1 MPANDP
7 RNLSADKITIDDL
20 QRYFGLNDRPDPDG
34 FLEWQQDL
42 PPLTDED
49 RSRLDKAQA
58 HYAHLSKRPMLE
70 AMVKMVI
77 LSPLLELAGFYDP
90 PFYATSEKSVN
101 ISTQDHNLTVRGKI
115 DVLVTQ
121 EQFWILVIESK
132 QSGIAID
139 SGIPQALTYMLAA
152 PNQTKPLY
160 GMVTNGNNFIFL
172 KLQNNIYHLSDE
184 FSLRR
189 RGDLY
194 QVLAILKHLAQLLNP
209 NTNPPKPLNLDG

>member
-7 RNLSADKITIDDL
+7 RNLSAEKVTLDDL
-20 QRYFGLNDRPDPDG
+20 QRYFGLDDRPDPAA

-42 PPLTDED
+42 PTLTDDD

-58 HYAHLSKRPMLE
+58 HYNHLSKRPILE

-77 LSPLLELAGFYDP
+77 LSPLLELAGFYDA

-101 ISTQDHNLTVRGKI
+101 ISTQDDKLTVRGKI
-115 DVLVTQ
+115 DVLVTLD
-121 EQFWILVIESK
+121 QFWILVIESK

-152 PNQTKPLY
+152 PNPTIPLY
-160 GMVTNGNNFIFL
+160 GMVTNGNNFIFI
-172 KLQNNIYHLSDE
+172 KLHNNTYQLSDE

-194 QVLAILKHLAQLLNP
+194 QVLAILKHLANVLILRTKHLLDP
-209 NTNPPKPLNLDG
+209 SH

>member
-1 MPANDP
+1 MTTNDP
-7 RNLSADKITIDDL
+7 RNLSAEKITLDDL
-20 QRYFGLNDRPDPDG
+20 QRYFGLDDRPDPAA

-42 PPLTDED
+42 PTLTDDD

-58 HYAHLSKRPMLE
+58 HYTHLSKRPILE

-101 ISTQDHNLTVRGKI
+101 ISAQDHNLTVRGKI

-121 EQFWILVIESK
+121 GQFWILVIESK

-152 PNQTKPLY
+152 PDHTTPLY
-160 GMVTNGNNFIFL
+160 GMVTNGNNFIFI
-172 KLQNNIYHLSDE
+172 KLHNCTYQLSDE
-184 FSLRR
+184 YSLRR

-194 QVLAILKHLAQLLNP
+194 QVLAILKHLASLL
-209 NTNPPKPLNLDG
+209 K

>member
-1 MPANDP
+1 MPANDL
-7 RNLSADKITIDDL
+7 RNLSAEKVTLDDL
-20 QRYFGLNDRPDPDG
+20 QRYFGLDDRPDPAA

-42 PPLTDED
+42 PTLTDDD

-58 HYAHLSKRPMLE
+58 HYNHLSKRPILE

-101 ISTQDHNLTVRGKI
+101 ISTQDDKLTIRGKI
-115 DVLVTQ
+115 DVLVTLD
-121 EQFWILVIESK
+121 QFWILVIESK

-152 PNQTKPLY
+152 PNPTIPLY
-160 GMVTNGNNFIFL
+160 GMVTNGNNFIFI
-172 KLQNNIYHLSDE
+172 KLHNNTYQLSDE

-194 QVLAILKHLAQLLNP
+194 QVLAILKHLANVLILRTKHLLDP
-209 NTNPPKPLNLDG
+209 SH

>member
-7 RNLSADKITIDDL
+7 RNLSAEKITLDDL
-20 QRYFGLNDRPDPDG
+20 QRYFGLDDRPDSTA

-42 PPLTDED
+42 PPLTDDD

-58 HYAHLSKRPMLE
+58 HYAHLSKRPILE

-77 LSPLLELAGFYDP
+77 LSPLLELAGFYDA
-90 PFYATSEKSVN
+90 PFYAASEKSIK
-101 ISTQDHNLTVRGKI
+101 ISTQDDHITIRGKI

-121 EQFWILVIESK
+121 GQFWILVIESK

-152 PNQTKPLY
+152 PHQTKPLY
-160 GMVTNGNNFIFL
+160 GMVTNGNNFIFI
-172 KLQNNIYHLSDE
+172 KLHNNAYHLSDE

-194 QVLAILKHLAQLLNP
+194 QVLAILKQLARLL
-209 NTNPPKPLNLDG
+209 K

>member
-1 MPANDP
+1 MPSNDP
-7 RNLSADKITIDDL
+7 RNLSAEKITLDDL
-20 QRYFGLNDRPDPDG
+20 QRYFSLDDRPDPTA

-42 PPLTDED
+42 PTLTDDD

-58 HYAHLSKRPMLE
+58 HYNHLSKRPILE

-101 ISTQDHNLTVRGKI
+101 ISAQDHNLTIRGKI

-121 EQFWILVIESK
+121 DQFWILVIESK

-152 PNQTKPLY
+152 PDHTKALY
-160 GMVTNGNNFIFL
+160 GMVTNGNNFIFI
-172 KLQNNIYHLSDE
+172 KLHDRTYQLSDE

-194 QVLAILKHLAQLLNP
+194 QVLAILKNLADLL
-209 NTNPPKPLNLDG
+209 K

>member
-7 RNLSADKITIDDL
+7 RNLSADKITLDDL
-20 QRYFGLNDRPDPDG
+20 QRYFGLDDRPDPSA

-42 PPLTDED
+42 PALTDND
-49 RSRLDKAQA
+49 RDRLDN
-58 HYAHLSKRPMLE
+58 YNHLSKRPILE

-77 LSPLLELAGFYDP
+77 LSPLLELAGFYDA
-90 PFYATSEKSVN
+90 PFYSTSEKSIK
-101 ISTQDHNLTVRGKI
+101 ISTQDDHITVRGKI

-121 EQFWILVIESK
+121 DQLWILVIESK

-160 GMVTNGNNFIFL
+160 GMVTNGNNFIFI
-172 KLQNNIYHLSDE
+172 KLQNNAYQFSDE

-194 QVLAILKHLAQLLNP
+194 QVLAILKNLANIL
-209 NTNPPKPLNLDG
+209 K

>member
-1 MPANDP
+1 MPTNDR
-7 RNLSADKITIDDL
+7 RNLSAEKITLDDL
-20 QRYFGLNDRPDPDG
+20 QKYFGLDDRPDPAA

-42 PPLTDED
+42 PTLTDD
-49 RSRLDKAQA
+49 DQARLDKAQA
-58 HYAHLSKRPMLE
+58 HYAHLSKRPILE

-77 LSPLLELAGFYDP
+77 LSPLLELAGFYDA

-121 EQFWILVIESK
+121 GQFWILVIESK

-152 PNQTKPLY
+152 PEHIKPLY
-160 GMVTNGNNFIFL
+160 GMVTNGNNFIFI
-172 KLQNNIYHLSDE
+172 KLHDRAYQLSDE

-194 QVLAILKHLAQLLNP
+194 QILAILKHFANLLR
-209 NTNPPKPLNLDG
+209 

>member
-7 RNLSADKITIDDL
+7 RNLSAEKVTLDDL
-20 QRYFGLNDRPDPDG
+20 QRYFGLDDRPDPAA

-42 PPLTDED
+42 PTLTDDD

-58 HYAHLSKRPMLE
+58 HYNHLSKRPILE

-101 ISTQDHNLTVRGKI
+101 ISTQDDKLTIRGKI
-115 DVLVTQ
+115 DVLVTLD
-121 EQFWILVIESK
+121 QFWILVIESK

-152 PNQTKPLY
+152 PNPTIPLY
-160 GMVTNGNNFIFL
+160 GMVTNGNNFIFI
-172 KLQNNIYHLSDE
+172 KLHNNTYQLSDE

-194 QVLAILKHLAQLLNP
+194 QVLAILKHLANVLILRTKHLLDP
-209 NTNPPKPLNLDG
+209 SH

>member
-1 MPANDP
+1 MSTNDP
-7 RNLSADKITIDDL
+7 RNLSAEKITLDDL
-20 QRYFGLNDRPDPDG
+20 QKYFGLDDRPDPTA

-42 PPLTDED
+42 PTLTDDD
-49 RSRLDKAQA
+49 RSRLNKAQA
-58 HYAHLSKRPMLE
+58 HYNHLSKRPILE

-101 ISTQDHNLTVRGKI
+101 ISAQDHNLTIRGKI

-121 EQFWILVIESK
+121 GQFWILVIESK

-152 PNQTKPLY
+152 QDHTKPLS
-160 GMVTNGNNFIFL
+160 GMVTNGNNFIFI
-172 KLQNNIYHLSDE
+172 KLRDRTYQLSDE

-194 QVLAILKHLAQLLNP
+194 QVLAILKHLASLL
-209 NTNPPKPLNLDG
+209 K

>member
-7 RNLSADKITIDDL
+7 RNLSADKITLDDL
-20 QRYFGLNDRPDPDG
+20 QRYFGLDDRPDPAA

-42 PPLTDED
+42 PALTDED
-49 RSRLDKAQA
+49 RDRLDKAQA
-58 HYAHLSKRPMLE
+58 HYNHLSKRPILE

-77 LSPLLELAGFYDP
+77 LSPLLELAGFYDA
-90 PFYATSEKSVN
+90 PFYSTSEKSIK
-101 ISTQDHNLTVRGKI
+101 ISTQDDHITIRGKI

-121 EQFWILVIESK
+121 DQFWILVIESK

-139 SGIPQALTYMLAA
+139 SGIPQALIYMLAA

-160 GMVTNGNNFIFL
+160 GMVTNGNNFIFI
-172 KLQNNIYHLSDE
+172 KLQNNAYQFSDE

-194 QVLAILKHLAQLLNP
+194 QVLAILKNLAILL
-209 NTNPPKPLNLDG
+209 K